1 MKNTKLSIFYILCCF
16 FLFSFFSM
24 ISSNRVKK
32 MEVKKIILMGDSIT
46 EDWSLDRPEFFE
58 SNKNFINKGVGGQT
72 TVEMLLRF
80 ENDVIDLKPAAV
92 FILAGIND
100 IAQNSGYISLN
111 EIALNITKMGLIA
124 KSKNIKVIVSSVLPA
139 SEIAWNSKIK
149 NVELQ
154 IVDLNL
160 KLFEA
165 SKTNGFVYL
174 DLYSSIKNDLS
185 ILTYDGLHPN
195 KNGYLKMEPILINAF
210 ESLFID
216 SN

>member
-1 MKNTKLSIFYILCCF
+1 
-16 FLFSFFSM
+16 
-24 ISSNRVKK
+24 